1 MLIVKTHPF
10 KGVKNYFT
18 YSLLY
23 HNSLETFKN
32 PSPEDPDS
40 SNEADAEPEPEKNV
54 LRTEL
59 FSNDH

>member
-1 MLIVKTHPF
+1 MLIVKMHPF

-40 SNEADAEPEPEKNV
+40 SNEADAEPEPKKECSEN
-54 LRTEL
+54 
-59 FSNDH
+59 